1 MLHLLTDRKKE
12 LLIIN
17 KKDYSLETI
26 IRLREIVLLEKRV
39 KRVLA
44 AEIDQAG
51 FREELSNLS
60 VQMSFLQP
68 I

>member
-44 AEIDQAG
+44 AEIDRAG
-51 FREELSNLS
+51 FREELGNL
-60 VQMSFLQP
+60 VALMSELEAV
-68 I
+68 

>member
-51 FREELSNLS
+51 FREELGNL
-60 VQMSFLQP
+60 VALMSELEAV
-68 I
+68 